1 MRFEFDL
8 MYCASKN
15 NLSER
20 YEAGSALSDNTK
32 AGFENSTSGQTK
44 DCNQFE
50 RTGTDSPFQYGSRRY
65 QVGQDGEIRR
75 TTTSSILDGG
85 FLVDKQGNIDFP
97 TLGTLRVEGLT
108 KQDLAYQIRNRLRE
122 ERYISDAMVTVDILN
137 FKINVIGEVRSPG
150 ILNVVDEKITLFE
163 AVTRAG
169 GVTSNAEMGEIRV
182 IREDRRGY
190 RLFINDLRTV
200 GVLESPTFY
209 LQQND
214 IVYVLPRTA
223 TMTERENRTW
233 QWINTVL
240 GFGGILIS
248 VLILYNYYR

>member
-1 MRFEFDL
+1 MRPDL
-8 MYCASKN
+8 LYQISQRPDLRIQPQDRLKIVISSKEPELTAPFN
-15 NLSER
+15 MG
-20 YEAGSALSDNTK
+20 AG
-32 AGFENSTSGQTK
+32 G
-44 DCNQFE
+44 
-50 RTGTDSPFQYGSRRY
+50 Y